1 MSDGTFFYADRP
13 TATKGTGTF
22 VVVLDLADRFVSICN
37 IWNPNYSFGVTDRD
51 IRLAVRRFI

>member
-1 MSDGTFFYADRP
+1 MPDGTFFYADRP

-37 IWNPNYSFGVTDRD
+37 R
-51 IRLAVRRFI
+51 